1 MDFLSAESLPWLA
14 AARDK
19 LRAARAAGRM
29 PHALLIVSIE
39 GLGEQALARW
49 VAALVLCE
57 AGANAPCGQCAT
69 CQLLKVDSHPDLYVV
84 GLEEKAQQ
92 IKIEQVR
99 ELTEALSLKSYR
111 GGYKVGIIENA
122 ELLNTYSANAFLKT
136 LEEPAGAALLIL
148 VAKPSHRLPATI
160 ASRCTRIALRAPSE
174 ADGMAW
180 LRARHGGKAA
190 SEAAL
195 RLAAGAPLLAERL
208 EETNLGELDREMTAS
223 LQQLAQGKVDVS
235 LLAERWLRSDAE
247 LRIVWLENWITQ
259 RVRAALVSE
268 ASAKSAEPVRLPDS
282 LLKPK
287 IRPLFELLDAAR
299 EFRRLMAT
307 GLNQQLALEA
317 LLVGGQ
323 AALAP

>member
-1 MDFLSAESLPWLA
+1 
-14 AARDK
+14 
-19 LRAARAAGRM
+19 M

-49 VAALVLCE
+49 IAALVLCQSD
-57 AGANAPCGQCAT
+57 AQAPCGRCSA
-69 CQLLKVDSHPDLYVV
+69 CQLLKADSHPDVHV
-84 GLEEKAQQ
+84 MALEEKAQQ

-99 ELTEALSLKSYR
+99 DVTEVLSLKSYR

-122 ELLNTYSANAFLKT
+122 ELLNTFSANAFLKT
-136 LEEPAGAALLIL
+136 LEEPAGQTLLIL

-160 ASRCTRIALRAPSE
+160 ASRCTRISLRSPPL
-174 ADGMAW
+174 ADGLAW
-180 LRARHGGKAA
+180 LADQSGKPG

-195 RLAAGAPLLAERL
+195 RLAAGAPLMAQRLAE
-208 EETNLGELDREMTAS
+208 TDLGELDRDMSAS
-223 LQQLAQGKVDVS
+223 VQQLAAGRVDVS
-235 LLAERWLRSDAE
+235 LLAERWLRSDPE
-247 LRIVWLENWITQ
+247 LRIIWLENWITQ
-259 RVRAALVSE
+259 RVQAALAGAPST
-268 ASAKSAEPVRLPDS
+268 KSAEPVRLPDS

-317 LLVGGQ
+317 LLVGGR
-323 AALAP
+323 AALAS

>member
-1 MDFLSAESLPWLA
+1 MDFLSAASFPWLA
-14 AARDK
+14 QAREK
-19 LRAARAAGRM
+19 LRAAHAAARM
-29 PHALLIVSIE
+29 PHALLILSIE

-49 VAALVLCE
+49 TGALVLCE
-57 AGANAPCGQCAT
+57 ARERAPCGQCAT
-69 CQLLKVDSHPDLYVV
+69 CQLLKVDSHPDLHVV

-99 ELTEALSLKSYR
+99 ELSEALSLKSYR

-136 LEEPAGAALLIL
+136 LEEPAGDTLLIL

-160 ASRCTRIALRAPSE
+160 ASRCTRVALRAPPAAE
-174 ADGMAW
+174 GLAW
-180 LRARHGGKAA
+180 LAARSGEPP

-195 RLAAGAPLLAERL
+195 RLAAGAPLLAEL
-208 EETNLGELDREMTAS
+208 LTQTNLGELDRDMSAT
-223 LQQLAQGKVDVS
+223 LQQLVQGRLDVS
-235 LLAERWLRSDAE
+235 LLAERWLRSDPE
-247 LRIVWLENWITQ
+247 LRIIWLENWITQ
-259 RVRAALVSE
+259 RVQAALLGA
-268 ASAKSAEPVRLPDS
+268 ASGKSAEPVRLPDS

-287 IRPLFELLDAAR
+287 ITPLFELLDAAR
-299 EFRRLMAT
+299 EFRRLMGT

-317 LLVGGQ
+317 LLVGGR